1 MARQF
6 STTVRNAWAN
16 AYESTIG
23 AAPTLE
29 LRSGAPPAN
38 CAAADSG
45 TLLATATLPSDWMG
59 AAASGVVALAGT
71 WTVTGQ
77 AGAGSGTAAGHFRI
91 KVGGTCHDQGTVT
104 VTGGGGD
111 LTLNN
116 PNIANGQVT
125 TITSWGLTMPGA

>member
-6 STTVRNAWAN
+6 STTVRNALAN
-16 AYESTIG
+16 AYESAIG
-23 AAPTLE
+23 AAPTIE

-45 TLLATATLPSDWMG
+45 TLLATGTLPSDWMA
-59 AAASGVVALAGT
+59 AAASGAVALTGT

-91 KVGGTCHDQGTVT
+91 KVGATCHDQGTVT

-116 PNIANGQVT
+116 PNIANGQIT
-125 TITSWGLTMPGA
+125 TITTWALTMPGA

>member
-6 STTVRNAWAN
+6 STALRNALADL
-16 AYESTIG
+16 YESFIG
-23 AAPTLE
+23 SSVDLE
-29 LRSGAPPAN
+29 LRSGPPPAN

-45 TLLATATLPSDWMG
+45 TLLAVGTLPADWLTAALNG
-59 AAASGVVALAGT
+59 AKALKGT
-71 WTVTGQ
+71 WTITGQ
-77 AGAGSGTAAGHFRI
+77 AGAGTGVVAAHYRL
-91 KVGGTCHDQGTVT
+91 KVGSTCHDQGTVT

-125 TITSWGLTMPGA
+125 TITSWNLTMPGA